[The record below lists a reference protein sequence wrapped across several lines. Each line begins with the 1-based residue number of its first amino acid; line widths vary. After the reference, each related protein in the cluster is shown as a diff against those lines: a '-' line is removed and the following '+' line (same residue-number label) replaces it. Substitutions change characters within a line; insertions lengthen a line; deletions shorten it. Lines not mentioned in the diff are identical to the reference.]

1 MFIPSSYGDLMKRI
15 YKNRRGGADT
25 IIAALLLIGIAIT
38 GSFIV
43 YRTLFTSASNIT
55 NKPLIFVSDA
65 SLIAFQNNALLQLT
79 IQNQGN
85 YVANLTKI
93 SIYNQIGN
101 NIFNT
106 TFNKPILPG
115 GQLSLQ
121 QNIPTTSISIRSGE
135 KYLIVLMFSIGTN
148 QNLTLS
154 VNVVAQ

>member
-1 MFIPSSYGDLMKRI
+1 MFILFSYGDIMKKI
-15 YKNRRGGADT
+15 YKNKRGGADT

-43 YRTLFTSASNIT
+43 YRTLLTSASNIT

-65 SLIAFQNNALLQLT
+65 SLIAFQNSALLQLT

-93 SIYNQIGN
+93 SIYDQSGKICNSTI
-101 NIFNT
+101 
-106 TFNKPILPG
+106 FNKPVLPG

-121 QNIPTTSISIRSGE
+121 QNVNANIRSGE
-135 KYLIVLMFSIGTN
+135 KYLVTLMFSIGTN

>member
-106 TFNKPILPG
+106 TTFNKPILPG

-121 QNIPTTSISIRSGE
+121 QNIATTNIRSGE